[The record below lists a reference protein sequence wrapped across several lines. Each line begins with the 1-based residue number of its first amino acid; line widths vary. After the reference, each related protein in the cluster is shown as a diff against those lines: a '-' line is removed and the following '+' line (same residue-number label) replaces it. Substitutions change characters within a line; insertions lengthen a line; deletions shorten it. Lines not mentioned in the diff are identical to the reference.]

1 MRLGFQSDK
10 DLVSIII
17 ISQPMVRGP
26 LPFDLVSKKYLVKGK
41 KENKKKSVIFSKQ
54 KKKAE
59 RLNYQYQVQSVN
71 YEKIK
76 NQEEMQRLM

>member
-10 DLVSIII
+10 EIE
-17 ISQPMVRGP
+17 
-26 LPFDLVSKKYLVKGK
+26 YLVKGE
-41 KENKKKSVIFSKQ
+41 KENKKKSVIFSKR

-71 YEKIK
+71 YEKNK
-76 NQEEMQRLM
+76 NQEEMQRLT